1 MGRSGNLTEY
11 QPKAKGS
18 SLIQRI
24 ANNLTLQALRCSMR
38 HIKDCFIAPMA
49 TGMSLLLCILTLKS
63 LKPNA
68 KYILLSRVDQKSGLK
83 AAVVSGLQPIVIE
96 NIFKVILIYS
106 EFFYIDFSYI
116 FLIYTS
122 N

>member
-1 MGRSGNLTEY
+1 
-11 QPKAKGS
+11 
-18 SLIQRI
+18 
-24 ANNLTLQALRCSMR
+24 
-38 HIKDCFIAPMA
+38 MA

-96 NIFKVILIYS
+96 NTFKVILIYS

-122 N
+122 NWME